1 MRRVDL
7 LKRMSFGVQVAED
20 EVNELASYFVET
32 NQWGRIAKGEIDIV
46 RGEKGSGKSAIYS
59 LLMTRQGDFFDQRI
73 LLVAAEN
80 PRGATVF
87 RDLVADP
94 PTTENEF
101 IALWK
106 IYALTIVAKQLRE
119 YDIRGK
125 NVEKVYRSL
134 EDAGLLERD
143 FSLAGL
149 LRVAHDYVRRIVRA
163 ELVEG
168 GLAID
173 PTTQMLTGITGK
185 IVLREPSGDLRER
198 GYLTVDR
205 LFAYLDDA
213 LIENDLKVWVLLD
226 RLDVAF
232 VENHSLEANALR
244 ALIRAYSDVKHR
256 DQISL
261 KIFLREDIWK
271 RITEAG
277 MREAS
282 HIIRYVILD
291 WTQPALLNLIMRR
304 LLNNSALLEEFGID
318 RAAILESADQQEA
331 LFYRFF
337 PSQVEQGPQKASTFK
352 WLVTRCADGTGKT
365 APRELIHLLNCILE
379 QEIKRLEQG
388 GAPTNGDQLF
398 DRSVFKLALPTVSDA
413 RLNQYLY
420 AEYPTERPFVARLDG
435 QKTEQTLESLSDLWG
450 ISRESAL
457 AKAKELVELGLFEQ
471 RGTKDQPTFW
481 VPFLYRDALHL
492 VQGRAEPDDQ

>member
-1 MRRVDL
+1 M

-106 IYALTIVAKQLRE
+106 IYALTIVAQQLLE

-163 ELVEG
+163 ESVEG

-185 IVLREPSGDLRER
+185 IVLREPSGDLRDR

-282 HIIRYVILD
+282 HLIRYVILD

-304 LLNNSALLEEFGID
+304 LLNNGALLEEFGID
-318 RAAILESADQQEA
+318 RAAILESADQQEVLLPAMCA
-331 LFYRFF
+331 L
-337 PSQVEQGPQKASTFK
+337 
-352 WLVTRCADGTGKT
+352 T
-365 APRELIHLLNCILE
+365 AGMRSEIPAGALSRREGRLIFVGEHDRQHARRLRRIGRVFRAELE
-379 QEIKRLEQG
+379 VRIVVVDLPE
-388 GAPTNGDQLF
+388 D
-398 DRSVFKLALPTVSDA
+398 ALPVVIDSLRAA
-413 RLNQYLY
+413 RG
-420 AEYPTERPFVARLDG
+420 ARSAFASSRRSAVRTDG
-435 QKTEQTLESLSDLWG
+435 DSWPK
-450 ISRESAL
+450 
-457 AKAKELVELGLFEQ
+457 
-471 RGTKDQPTFW
+471 
-481 VPFLYRDALHL
+481 
-492 VQGRAEPDDQ
+492 

>member
-1 MRRVDL
+1 MNVEFPIEGAAVVRRVDL

-80 PRGATVF
+80 PRWATVF

-163 ELVEG
+163 ESVEG

-256 DQISL
+256 DQIS
-261 KIFLREDIWK
+261 
-271 RITEAG
+271 
-277 MREAS
+277 
-282 HIIRYVILD
+282 
-291 WTQPALLNLIMRR
+291 
-304 LLNNSALLEEFGID
+304 
-318 RAAILESADQQEA
+318 
-331 LFYRFF
+331 
-337 PSQVEQGPQKASTFK
+337 FK
-352 WLVTRCADGTGKT
+352 D
-365 APRELIHLLNCILE
+365 
-379 QEIKRLEQG
+379 
-388 GAPTNGDQLF
+388 
-398 DRSVFKLALPTVSDA
+398 LP
-413 RLNQYLY
+413 
-420 AEYPTERPFVARLDG
+420 
-435 QKTEQTLESLSDLWG
+435 
-450 ISRESAL
+450 
-457 AKAKELVELGLFEQ
+457 
-471 RGTKDQPTFW
+471 
-481 VPFLYRDALHL
+481 
-492 VQGRAEPDDQ
+492 

>member
-1 MRRVDL
+1 VKRIDL

-59 LLMTRQGDFFDQRI
+59 LLMTKTGDFFDQGI

-87 RDLVADP
+87 KDLVTDP

-106 IYALTIVAKQLRE
+106 IYALTIVAQQLRE
-119 YDIRGK
+119 YDVSGK
-125 NVEKVYRSL
+125 IVEKVYRAL
-134 EDAGLLERD
+134 EEARLLERD

-149 LRVAHDYVRRIVRA
+149 LRVAQDYVRRVMRA
-163 ELVEG
+163 ESYEG
-168 GLAID
+168 GLVID
-173 PTTQMLTGITGK
+173 PNTQMLAGVNGK
-185 IVLREPSGDLRER
+185 IVLREPSAEFKDL
-198 GYLTVDR
+198 GYLTVDK
-205 LFAYLDDA
+205 LFEYLDQT
-213 LIENDLKVWVLLD
+213 LKDHNLRVWVLLD

-232 VENHSLEANALR
+232 VENHALEANALR
-244 ALIRAYSDVKHR
+244 ALLRAYADIKQR

-271 RITEAG
+271 RITEGG

-282 HIIRYVILD
+282 HLIRYVVLD

-304 LLNNSALLEEFGID
+304 LLNSQALLEEFKID
-318 RAAILESADQQEA
+318 RTKILQDAEQQSA

-337 PSQVEQGPQKASTFK
+337 PNQVEQGPQKAPTFK
-352 WLVTRCADGTGKT
+352 WLVTRCATRVRQR
-365 APRELIHLLNCILE
+365 REN
-379 QEIKRLEQG
+379 
-388 GAPTNGDQLF
+388 
-398 DRSVFKLALPTVSDA
+398 
-413 RLNQYLY
+413 
-420 AEYPTERPFVARLDG
+420 
-435 QKTEQTLESLSDLWG
+435 
-450 ISRESAL
+450 
-457 AKAKELVELGLFEQ
+457 
-471 RGTKDQPTFW
+471 
-481 VPFLYRDALHL
+481 
-492 VQGRAEPDDQ
+492 

>member
-1 MRRVDL
+1 MKRVEL
-7 LKRMSFGVQVAED
+7 LKTMSFGVQVAED

-32 NQWGRIAKGEIDIV
+32 NQWARIANGEIDII

-59 LLMTRQGDFFDQRI
+59 LLMTKVGDFFDRGF

-87 RDLVADP
+87 KDLVTDP

-106 IYALTIVAKQLRE
+106 IYTLTIVAQQLRE
-119 YDIRGK
+119 YDIRGRT
-125 NVEKVYRSL
+125 VDRVYRAL
-134 EDAGLLERD
+134 ESAQLLERE

-149 LRVAHDYVRRIVRA
+149 LRGAHDYVRRIMRA
-163 ELVEG
+163 ESVEG
-168 GLAID
+168 GLVID
-173 PTTQMLTGITGK
+173 PTTQMPAGVNGK
-185 IVLREPSGDLRER
+185 IVFREPSVDLRQR
-198 GYLTVDR
+198 GFLTVDK
-205 LFAYLDDA
+205 LFEYLDEA
-213 LIENDLKVWVLLD
+213 LRENNLKVWVLLD

-244 ALIRAYSDVKHR
+244 ALLRAYADIRHR

-271 RITEAG
+271 RITEQG

-282 HIIRYVILD
+282 HLIRYVMLD
-291 WTQPALLNLIMRR
+291 WTQPSLLNLIMRR
-304 LLNNSALLEEFGID
+304 LLNNSTFVREFNINST
-318 RAAILESADQQEA
+318 AVLQNAEQQA
-331 LFYRFF
+331 KLFYKFF
-337 PSQVEQGPQKASTFK
+337 PSQVEQGPQKAPTFK
-352 WLVTRCADGTGKT
+352 WLVNRCADGTGKT

-379 QEIKRLEQG
+379 QEIKRIEQG
-388 GAPTNGDQLF
+388 GAPAPGDQLF

-420 AEYPTERPFVARLDG
+420 AEYANERRFVAKLDG
-435 QKTEQTLESLSDLWG
+435 QKTEQTLDSLSDLWALG
-450 ISRESAL
+450 KESAMI
-457 AKAKELVELGLFEQ
+457 KAKELVELGVFEQ
-471 RGTKDQPTFW
+471 RGTKEQPTFW
-481 VPFLYRDALHL
+481 VPFLYRDALNL
-492 VQGRAEPDDQ
+492 VQGRAEADD